1 MQRYVVILLLF
12 LTTISSAM
20 ADTTDD
26 LIQRVDSIMDNISQ
40 IYGKKQARID
50 FYKNMAEKSR
60 KPETLLSATVRRVL
74 RLSVRLGYGVRR

>member
-26 LIQRVDSIMDNISQ
+26 LIRDI
-40 IYGKKQARID
+40 GKQTFFFK
-50 FYKNMAEKSR
+50 KS
-60 KPETLLSATVRRVL
+60 
-74 RLSVRLGYGVRR
+74 

>member
-60 KPETLLSATVRRVL
+60 KPETLLSAYDKLYDEYFVFQFD
-74 RLSVRLGYGVRR
+74 